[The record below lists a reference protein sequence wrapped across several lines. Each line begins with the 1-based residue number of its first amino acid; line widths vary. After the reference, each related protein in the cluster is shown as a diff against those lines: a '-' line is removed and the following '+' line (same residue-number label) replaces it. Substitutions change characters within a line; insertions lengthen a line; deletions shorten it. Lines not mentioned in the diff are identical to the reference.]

1 MVMANVTRGQLVRW
15 SAWAVLGA
23 NAVYVVALVPDALAG
38 WPTPPVAFTGL
49 VASLSILL
57 GAPAIAVL
65 FIGMAHQGPR
75 AAFWTAATAAVL
87 YAAIAV
93 ANRIL
98 QWAIIATPTGPIP
111 RTLDLYTANGPANF
125 AEFFAWDL
133 CLGIACVAAATS
145 VIKDARWP
153 RRFLAG
159 TGALL
164 LAGEGFYLAE
174 FFGVGAAWVGRTGMM
189 LSAAAWVGGLTAIA
203 ITALGSHCFRNAQDR
218 GVRRHPSAPLSRP
231 A

>member
-1 MVMANVTRGQLVRW
+1 VRW
-15 SAWAVLGA
+15 SALAVLGL

-38 WPTPPVAFTGL
+38 WPTPPVAVTGL
-49 VASLSILL
+49 IASLSILL

-65 FIGMAHQGPR
+65 FISVAHQGPR
-75 AAFWTAATAAVL
+75 AASRTAATAAVL
-87 YAAIAV
+87 YTAIAV

-98 QWAIIATPTGPIP
+98 QLAIIATAAGAMP
-111 RTLDLYTANGPANF
+111 RALDLYQANGPANF

-145 VIKDARWP
+145 VNKHARWP

-164 LAGEGFYLAE
+164 LAGEGFYLAG
-174 FFGVGAAWVGRTGMM
+174 FFGVGAGWVGRTGMM

-203 ITALGSHCFRNAQDR
+203 ITALGSHWFRDEQDR
-218 GVRRHPSAPLSRP
+218 GVRPHVSSPLSRP